1 MVHVISLSANILV
14 RVGATRPVGFLYIQD
29 VTVHSQ
35 ILHSP
40 VAAIIFTDAF
50 EICRPGACGANLPAH
65 ARAPFASGF
74 FTFAHTRSRSRQMRA
89 ELSRQGRS
97 RAEVLIGLL
106 EPALRYAS
114 RFEPEHELHVCCA
127 RDTAVTRGARYA
139 CPRRVPDWHWS
150 CVWQA
155 SSEW

>member
-1 MVHVISLSANILV
+1 MSPMHCALTSSKGCRTACTFVSLRTALTMLLCKSNSQALD
-14 RVGATRPVGFLYIQD
+14 RPFHFYHPLY
-29 VTVHSQ
+29 
-35 ILHSP
+35 
-40 VAAIIFTDAF
+40 
-50 EICRPGACGANLPAH
+50 ANLPAL
-65 ARAPFASGF
+65 ARALFASGS
-74 FTFAHTRSRSRQMRA
+74 FTFAYTRSRSRQMERA
-89 ELSRQGRS
+89 EAWELARQGRS

-139 CPRRVPDWHWS
+139 CPRRVPDWHWC

>member
-1 MVHVISLSANILV
+1 MRSRSAAPVRAARTSQRTRARLSRVI
-14 RVGATRPVGFLYIQD
+14 
-29 VTVHSQ
+29 
-35 ILHSP
+35 
-40 VAAIIFTDAF
+40 
-50 EICRPGACGANLPAH
+50 
-65 ARAPFASGF
+65 F
-74 FTFAHTRSRSRQMRA
+74 FTFAHTRSRSQQMRA

-114 RFEPEHELHVCCA
+114 RFEPEHELHVCCV
-127 RDTAVTRGARYA
+127 RDTAVTRDARYA